1 MPDEPILYGDDCL
14 LGWAA
19 GKTPKFIYVRFS
31 KVYKCPDD
39 PPTSYAVPPN
49 DRAFKLEQL
58 VGHPCNWK
66 YTGTNWQV
74 IFAVTAPGP
83 RMGIRL
89 EHFPDGI
96 VYFENS
102 PVIGV
107 DEGTVYN
114 NRLIICGPIQ
124 GGFSGI
130 AVVTW
135 TPQATALL
143 EAINLSKAQDLFM
156 ELRPLEDGKLVY
168 KFCRLQDA
176 TNIKILFEP

>member
-1 MPDEPILYGDDCL
+1 MPDKPIVYGDDCL

-19 GKTPKFIYVRFS
+19 GKTPKFIYIRFS
-31 KVYKCPDD
+31 KVDKCPDT
-39 PPTSYAVPPN
+39 PPTFYAVPPN
-49 DRAFKLEQL
+49 DHAFTLEQL

-83 RMGIRL
+83 RIGIRL

-96 VYFENS
+96 VYFESS

-107 DEGTVYN
+107 DEGTVYT

-130 AVVTW
+130 ACPTW
-135 TPQATALL
+135 TPQATQLL
-143 EAINLSKAQDLFM
+143 EDLVITKGEDLFM
-156 ELRPLEDGKLVY
+156 ELFPLEDGKLVY
-168 KFCRLQDA
+168 KFCKVKDGI
-176 TNIKILFEP
+176 NIKILYEP